1 MNFLR
6 IESFKRGIVVSTI
19 FNLLAKGLL
28 FLVSLLVAFYFGS
41 TNQTDVYFYA
51 YNVVVLISGFF
62 TMLNSTV
69 LIPEAMRIRIHSEQ
83 DSSRF
88 LVFFIYV
95 YFVIAILLTLVFF
108 ISPVKTFSTI
118 SNFDLATLEDH
129 KLILQMAIPLILL
142 MTLTNL
148 FTEILISYRFFSIT
162 MIVSIVNSIISISF
176 LLLFRTE
183 WSISSLLIGLLA
195 GFSLNLV
202 VLLILMKKYLKW
214 DFKFVLFPV
223 GRRIWRNVGL
233 AQAGNITTVLNSYVP
248 LFLLSGFNPGI
259 ITALTFAQQLSVLP
273 NSLLTNH
280 FTSVA
285 AIKFN
290 ELYSRKAFVDLNNIF
305 ISTAEFLIFIL
316 MPVSGILFFFSE
328 EILTIVFKHGRFD
341 ETGVTNAALFLK
353 FLGLQLPLLVI
364 NNLFS
369 RLLMAG
375 HKVAQ
380 SFLYQIAFNIVLVIM
395 LFGGIQVLGIVGYPL
410 ALIIVYF
417 LNIFACY
424 YLEKYFFDIIEYNA
438 LLKKFFKIL
447 LVNAILIFV
456 IHLVVEAIG
465 VQDYIFK
472 LVIAGS
478 AYIIGLHFVN
488 QWLHL
493 NDTALAFAN
502 KFFAPN
508 RS

>member
-1 MNFLR
+1 
-6 IESFKRGIVVSTI
+6 
-19 FNLLAKGLL
+19 LLAKGLL
-28 FLVSLLVAFYFGS
+28 FSVSLLVAFYFGS

-69 LIPEAMRIRIHSEQ
+69 LIPEAMRIRIDSERE
-83 DSSRF
+83 SSRF
-88 LVFFIYV
+88 LVFFIYI
-95 YFVIAILLTLVFF
+95 YFVLSILLTLVFL
-108 ISPVKTFSTI
+108 ISPVNTFTTI
-118 SNFDLATLEDH
+118 SNFDVATLEEH
-129 KLILQMAIPLILL
+129 KLILQLAIPLILL

-162 MIVSIVNSIISISF
+162 MIVSIVNSIISITF
-176 LLLFRTE
+176 LLLFRSQ
-183 WSISSLLIGLLA
+183 WSISSLLIGLLC
-195 GFSLNLV
+195 GFSLNLIA
-202 VLLILMKKYLKW
+202 LFILMKRYLKW
-214 DFKFVLFPV
+214 EFKFALIPV
-223 GRRIWRNVGL
+223 GKRIWRNVGL

-290 ELYSRKAFVDLNNIF
+290 ELYSRKAFIDLNSIF
-305 ISTAEFLIFIL
+305 LSTSEFLIFIL
-316 MPVSGILFFFSE
+316 MPVSCFLFFFSDE
-328 EILTIVFKHGRFD
+328 VLTIILKHGRFD
-341 ETGVTNAALFLK
+341 ESGVANASLFLK
-353 FLGLQLPLLVI
+353 YLGLQLPLLVI

-395 LFGGIQVLGIVGYPL
+395 LFTGIRIFGIVGYPL
-410 ALIIVYF
+410 ALVIVYL

-424 YLEKYFFDIIEYNA
+424 YLEKFFFGIIQYRR
-438 LLKKFFKIL
+438 LLSNFFKIFF
-447 LVNAILIFV
+447 VNAGLIFI
-456 IHLVVEAIG
+456 IHAGVEIIG
-465 VQDYIFK
+465 LQNYIFK
-472 LVIAGS
+472 LVLAGS
-478 AYIIGLHFVN
+478 AYLIALHILN

-493 NDTALAFAN
+493 NETALAFAN
-502 KFFAPN
+502 KILARN
-508 RS
+508 KS